1 MSVPPNF
8 RPPKIKSHHVLSDVT
23 YPGSPTTMKHMLVYE
38 PPFFEVRVYH
48 HPNGTTIFFCS
59 VWLPGLHITS
69 IVIDS
74 TIWLSILITRY
85 PSKTFT
91 PKHWLLVRCLCFST
105 ACALAQS
112 NSPCN
117 SGFLVNEVKRK
128 SFKPAWRSDKHV
140 DFRCSCFFLTE
151 KTDESLDF

>member
-74 TIWLSILITRY
+74 TIWLFILITRY

-91 PKHWLLVRCLCFST
+91 PKHGYLSGVCVSAPPALWHKATPRATRGFWST
-105 ACALAQS
+105 KWSAKAS
-112 NSPCN
+112 NPPGEATNTWIS
-117 SGFLVNEVKRK
+117 LQL
-128 SFKPAWRSDKHV
+128 
-140 DFRCSCFFLTE
+140 FF
-151 KTDESLDF
+151 F